1 MCGQHSQI
9 VFPRWLSPPDFIFAT
24 CLQKAAAAADPIVEG
39 CRAVLYADFLRP
51 GGPEAAR
58 YEEVTDTSKLLQ
70 AVEEALGEY
79 NAQVWRERP
88 LTAGRVRSTQ
98 YSSCTTAVTLACA
111 ASCMIKAAV
120 LVKGRFC

>member
-1 MCGQHSQI
+1 VFEARINDVTNNHELHHLTMCLH
-9 VFPRWLSPPDFIFAT
+9 

-79 NAQVWRERP
+79 NAQV
-88 LTAGRVRSTQ
+88 GVQGS
-98 YSSCTTAVTLACA
+98 
-111 ASCMIKAAV
+111 
-120 LVKGRFC
+120 

>member
-1 MCGQHSQI
+1 MCLH
-9 VFPRWLSPPDFIFAT
+9 

-79 NAQVWRERP
+79 NAQV
-88 LTAGRVRSTQ
+88 RVQGSWLLPALRALWLRS
-98 YSSCTTAVTLACA
+98 SACQ
-111 ASCMIKAAV
+111 CVHHGM
-120 LVKGRFC
+120 C